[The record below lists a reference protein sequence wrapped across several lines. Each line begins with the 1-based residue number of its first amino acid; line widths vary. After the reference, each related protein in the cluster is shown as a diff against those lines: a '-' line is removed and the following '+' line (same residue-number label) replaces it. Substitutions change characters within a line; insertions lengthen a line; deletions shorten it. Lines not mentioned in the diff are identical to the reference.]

1 MGRPVGVGGRMTEP
15 WDLTEEQA
23 EHAEKLLRR
32 VEAGLLSIEDAALIL
47 RAAHPELKPPTDL

>member
-1 MGRPVGVGGRMTEP
+1 MTEP

-32 VEAGLLSIEDAALIL
+32 VEAGLMSLEDAALIL
-47 RAAHPELKPPTDL
+47 RVAHPELKPPPNL

>member
-1 MGRPVGVGGRMTEP
+1 MTEP